1 MNIPFLRS
9 SAGFSLLE
17 LLLVVAVLAILGS
30 IGSAYYFNVVKN
42 IELSTA
48 ASGII
53 SDLQRTQSSSM
64 AGESGMRWGIH
75 FVNGSDDY
83 YQIFSTPT
91 DFANASTTIASIIYL
106 PQQVVFSDP
115 SDSSNKDIIFERI
128 TGTAALATVVI
139 ASSDNSRTITVPA
152 IGKPY

>member
-1 MNIPFLRS
+1 MNIPPPRS

-53 SDLQRTQSSSM
+53 SDLQYAQSSSM

-128 TGTAALATVVI
+128 TGTAASATVVI
-139 ASSDNSRTITVPA
+139 ASSDNSQTITVPA